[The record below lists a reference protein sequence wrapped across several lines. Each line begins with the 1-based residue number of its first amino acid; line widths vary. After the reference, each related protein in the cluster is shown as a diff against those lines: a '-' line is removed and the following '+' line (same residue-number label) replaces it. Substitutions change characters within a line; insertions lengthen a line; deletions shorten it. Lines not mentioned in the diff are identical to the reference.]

1 MRILILGAIFL
12 ANSFVY
18 AQKINSYECVIEEI
32 SNSYECVIE
41 EISNSYDVK
50 NLENHYLGQTFNV
63 NRSTGIISGALKNDY
78 VNKPII
84 IDPGSKDNSFKV
96 INYLKI
102 GEGLGR
108 GSNVYSLIVEEY
120 QSKPIKSFTYM
131 DKAMVFRGNCK
142 NK

>member
-12 ANSFVY
+12 ENSFVY

-32 SNSYECVIE
+32 SNSY
-41 EISNSYDVK
+41 DVK
-50 NLENHYLGQTFNV
+50 NLETYYLGRTFNV
-63 NRSTGIISGALKNDY
+63 DRSTGIMSGVLKNDY
-78 VNKPII
+78 VNKPLI
-84 IDPGSKDNSFKV
+84 IDPGSKDNGFKV

-102 GEGLGR
+102 GEGLGS
-108 GSNVYSLIVEEY
+108 GSNVYSLIIEEY

-131 DKAMVFRGNCK
+131 DNAMVFRGNCK

>member
-32 SNSYECVIE
+32 SNSY
-41 EISNSYDVK
+41 DVR
-50 NLENHYLGQTFNV
+50 NLETYYIGRIFNV
-63 NRSTGIISGALKNDY
+63 DRSIGMMSGALKNDY
-78 VNKPII
+78 VNKPLI
-84 IDPGSKDNSFKV
+84 IDSGSKDNGFKV
-96 INYLKI
+96 INYLRI
-102 GEGLGR
+102 GEGLGS
-108 GSNVYSLIVEEY
+108 GSNVYSLIIEEY

-131 DKAMVFRGNCK
+131 DNAMVFRGNCK

>member
-32 SNSYECVIE
+32 SNSY
-41 EISNSYDVK
+41 DVK
-50 NLENHYLGQTFNV
+50 NLETYYLGRTFNV
-63 NRSTGIISGALKNDY
+63 DRSTVIMSGVLKNDY
-78 VNKPII
+78 VNKLLII
-84 IDPGSKDNSFKV
+84 YISYKDNGFKV

-102 GEGLGR
+102 GEGLGS
-108 GSNVYSLIVEEY
+108 GSNVYSLIIEEY

-131 DKAMVFRGNCK
+131 DNAMVFRGNCK

>member
-12 ANSFVY
+12 ANSFVH

-32 SNSYECVIE
+32 SNSY
-41 EISNSYDVK
+41 DVR
-50 NLENHYLGQTFNV
+50 NLETYYIGRIFNV
-63 NRSTGIISGALKNDY
+63 DHSTGVMSGALKNDY
-78 VNKPII
+78 VNKPLI
-84 IDPGSKDNSFKV
+84 IDSGSKDNGFKV

-102 GEGLGR
+102 GEGLGS
-108 GSNVYSLIVEEY
+108 GSNVYSLIIEEY

-131 DKAMVFRGNCK
+131 DNAMVFRGNCK

>member
-12 ANSFVY
+12 ANSFVH

-32 SNSYECVIE
+32 SNSY
-41 EISNSYDVK
+41 DVR
-50 NLENHYLGQTFNV
+50 NLETYYIGRIFNV
-63 NRSTGIISGALKNDY
+63 DRSTGIMSGALKNYY
-78 VNKPII
+78 VNKPFI
-84 IDPGSKDNSFKV
+84 IDPGSKDNGFKV

-102 GEGLGR
+102 GEGSGS
-108 GSNVYSLIVEEY
+108 GSNVYSLIIEEY

-131 DKAMVFRGNCK
+131 DNAMVFRGNCK